1 MVHKGERYMLT
12 IKDLEIKFNSLILK
26 VDEITFNY
34 GNIYGITGESGSG
47 KSCFLDCIALFHHHW
62 KFTYF
67 YNNQKIVDY
76 DSFRQ
81 EHIAYLSQQ
90 ENLLIELTCQQH
102 IELLCGNRELS
113 EDLLNQFLIDFE
125 LTAYPN
131 MLSGGERLR
140 FSLLLMYLSNAD
152 ILVLDEVTASL
163 DEDNSLKIADLINK
177 LAHEENKII
186 ILATHDP
193 ILKEICD
200 MLYQIEYC
208 ELVLKEKKVEHGVN
222 RAAVQKP
229 IRGNF
234 FKNLVLPQYKNM
246 ANKKLILV
254 MLSILMLCISL
265 TGIQVGYTHSEGFNN
280 LIETVG
286 REQSYIMS
294 EDRWINNN
302 ILPFSTNDVE
312 SYMVSNPDVVS
323 YYPFSSFLTAS
334 KYIDRRTYFKSDD
347 NETNNL
353 VDLENTDG
361 SFLYQYIVTDA
372 NEERSITKEVDTQ
385 KISSEPIYPYFDES
399 ALDYKCTQMVDVDG
413 IYLSASFA
421 ATLGIASLDE
431 NTSITMNFLVPTA
444 RVQLQTK
451 DHNTSEILFETSKF
465 ILYDVETM
473 TFKVRGILDRQYIQP
488 TKNFLFYLEHEKY
501 DEILTN
507 HTQQIIPRID
517 TFSRE
522 DYVVDLTNRGYT
534 DNIIKSCNNYFSR
547 FNDQETKITITVEP
561 FTQNLYTIFT
571 KGNTSIKSIEKDLKA
586 INENYGLLNMGEIMN
601 TSKISMDI
609 LDQYFNSFNLI
620 FIFAV
625 IVFSFIINH
634 FNKTKRSEM
643 LSVLL
648 RLGFTKKE
656 FKKYLI
662 SDIKFNILVT
672 IGFGLAFLFMANIF
686 ALIFKFMTFNSL
698 YLKSL
703 FIVTIGLIPLSALLV
718 IIQNLSS
725 YSLVKNDDKN

>member
-1 MVHKGERYMLT
+1 MLT

-26 VDEITFNY
+26 VDEVTFDY

-47 KSCFLDCIALFHHHW
+47 KSCFLDCIALSNHHW
-62 KFTYF
+62 KFTYL
-67 YNNQKIVDY
+67 YNNQKVVDY

-81 EHIAYLSQQ
+81 KHIAYLSQH
-90 ENLLIELTCQQH
+90 ENLLNELTCQQH
-102 IELLCGNRELS
+102 IELLCGNRKLS
-113 EDLLNQFLIDFE
+113 QDLLNQFLIDFE

-152 ILVLDEVTASL
+152 ILLIDEVTASL
-163 DEDNSLKIADLINK
+163 DGDNSLKIADLINK
-177 LAHEENKII
+177 LAHEENKIV

-208 ELVLKEKKVEHGVN
+208 ELVLKKKKIKHVVDHVV
-222 RAAVQKP
+222 VQKP
-229 IRGNF
+229 VRGKF

-246 ANKKLILV
+246 TNKKLILV

-294 EDRWINNN
+294 EDQWINNN

-312 SYMVSNPDVVS
+312 SYMDSNPNVVS

-334 KYIDRRTYFKSDD
+334 KYIDRRTYLKSNDD
-347 NETNNL
+347 ETNQL
-353 VDLENTDG
+353 VDLANTDG
-361 SFLYQYIVTDA
+361 SFLYQYTVTNA
-372 NEERSITKEVDTQ
+372 NEEHTITKEVDIQ
-385 KISSEPIYPYFDES
+385 RISSEPIYPYFDES
-399 ALDYKCTQMVDVDG
+399 ALDYKCTQLVDVSG

-421 ATLGIASLDE
+421 TTLGISSLDE
-431 NTSITMNFLVPTA
+431 NTSLTMNFLVPTA

-488 TKNFLFYLEHEKY
+488 TKNFLFYLDHEKY
-501 DEILTN
+501 DDILTN
-507 HTQQIIPRID
+507 HTQQINTRVD
-517 TFSRE
+517 TISRT
-522 DYVVDLTNRGYT
+522 DYYANLISWGYT
-534 DNIIKSCNNYFSR
+534 DKMAELCNDNFSR
-547 FNDQETKITITVEP
+547 FSGQETDISITLEP
-561 FTQNLYTIFT
+561 FRHNTYTLFT
-571 KGNTSIKSIEKDLKA
+571 KENASIKSIEKDLKA

-609 LDQYFNSFNLI
+609 LDQYFNSFSLI

-625 IVFSFIINH
+625 IIFSFIINH

-643 LSVLL
+643 LTILL
-648 RLGFTKKE
+648 RLGFSKKE

-662 SDIKFNILVT
+662 NDIKFNILVT
-672 IGFGLAFLFMANIF
+672 VGLGLAFLFMANIF
-686 ALIFKFMTFNSL
+686 ALIFKFMAFNNV

-703 FIVTIGLIPLSALLV
+703 FIVTVGLIPLSALLV

-725 YSLVKNDDKN
+725 YSLVKSDDKN